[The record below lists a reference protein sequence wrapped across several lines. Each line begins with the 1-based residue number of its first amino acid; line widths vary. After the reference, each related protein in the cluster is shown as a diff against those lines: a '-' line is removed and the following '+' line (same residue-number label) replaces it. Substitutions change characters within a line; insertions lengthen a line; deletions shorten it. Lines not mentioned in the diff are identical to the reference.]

1 MIVVKPVALVVV
13 SSLVVLGSAAGMYL
27 AVRENRAN
35 TTHPSANAIPPLRAP
50 SPVEATEELIPP
62 VDPPEAQAE
71 PMTVVETV
79 DNESQPV
86 AAGSES
92 GLAPAATKASP
103 PPTVD
108 SAPPTTIPTTVAAAP
123 SEPNPQTSDLP
134 PVEGWTQLPERWPAS
149 NPSANN
155 DDSDDNGDNA
165 EPNQIALK
173 TIDQVALGVGLPPEE
188 EPSTLREL
196 VMARDSVIGLQIDTP
211 VTSED
216 AVVED
221 DVEARVT
228 RDVMVRDEVAIPA
241 GTRVFGSVVLVERAG
256 QLRGSARL
264 GVRFHTVMLD
274 EIVEVPITTET
285 VYREGKGRGSK
296 SAAKIGGAAV
306 GGAILGAIFG
316 GRQGAAIGGAAGAAG
331 GTAAA
336 MAGDGQPATLP
347 AGSTLTIR
355 LSRSSTVT
363 IRD

>member
-1 MIVVKPVALVVV
+1 MIAVKPVALVVV
-13 SSLVVLGSAAGMYL
+13 SSLVVLGSAAGTYL

-35 TTHPSANAIPPLRAP
+35 TTHPSADVSPPLRAP
-50 SPVEATEELIPP
+50 SAVESTEALIPP
-62 VDPPEAQAE
+62 VDPLEAQAE
-71 PMTVVETV
+71 PITVVETV
-79 DNESQPV
+79 DNESQP
-86 AAGSES
+86 AAARSKS
-92 GLAPAATKASP
+92 ARAPAASKASP
-103 PPTVD
+103 RPAVD

-123 SEPNPQTSDLP
+123 SEPDPQTTDLP

-155 DDSDDNGDNA
+155 DDSDDNA
-165 EPNQIALK
+165 EPKQIALK
-173 TIDQVALGVGLPPEE
+173 TIDEVALGVGLPSEE
-188 EPSTLREL
+188 QPPTLREL
-196 VMARDSVIGLQIDTP
+196 VMARDSVIGLQIDTR

-221 DVEARVT
+221 DVEARVA

-241 GTRVFGSVVLVERAG
+241 GTRVLGSVVLVERAG

-264 GVRFHTVMLD
+264 GVRFHTVVLD

-285 VYREGKGRGSK
+285 VYREGKSRGSK

-355 LSRSSTVT
+355 LSRPSTVT
-363 IRD
+363 IQD